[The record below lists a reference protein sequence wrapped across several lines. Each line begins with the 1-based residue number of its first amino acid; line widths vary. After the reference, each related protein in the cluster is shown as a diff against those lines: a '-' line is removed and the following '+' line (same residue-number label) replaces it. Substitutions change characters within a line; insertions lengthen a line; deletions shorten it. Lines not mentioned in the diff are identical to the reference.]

1 MCGENAF
8 FRTVAI
14 LQCGSPPRV
23 RGKRKIPPCA
33 DEIRRIT
40 PAHAGKTFCNSA
52 FLRSGSDHPRAC
64 GENLSAVGLCL
75 SPGGSPPRMRG
86 KHLLPGKQ
94 GRLRRITPAHAGKT
108 RLSPFRLRMSSNH
121 PRACGENSPTV
132 PTSVLVTGSPPRMRG
147 KPHRVKAVVK
157 RQRITPA
164 HAGKTTAQRF
174 RRCVETDHPRA
185 CGENSSCSG
194 IGLLL
199 IGSPPRMRGK
209 PRKDRH
215 LVLVARIT
223 PAHAG
228 KTDSGNYRQS
238 SGADHPRACGENSSA
253 LLALS
258 SALGSPP
265 RMRGKLPG
273 SRGTVR
279 KGRITPAHAGKTSLV
294 SGLRSVSTDHP
305 RACGENNHVSL
316 LGNIFGGSPPRMRGK
331 RSSVPPKSRTLRIT
345 PAHAG
350 KTCNLL

>member
-121 PRACGENSPTV
+121 PRACGEN
-132 PTSVLVTGSPPRMRG
+132 
-147 KPHRVKAVVK
+147 
-157 RQRITPA
+157 
-164 HAGKTTAQRF
+164 
-174 RRCVETDHPRA
+174 
-185 CGENSSCSG
+185 
-194 IGLLL
+194 
-199 IGSPPRMRGK
+199 
-209 PRKDRH
+209 
-215 LVLVARIT
+215 
-223 PAHAG
+223 
-228 KTDSGNYRQS
+228 
-238 SGADHPRACGENSSA
+238 
-253 LLALS
+253 
-258 SALGSPP
+258 
-265 RMRGKLPG
+265 
-273 SRGTVR
+273 
-279 KGRITPAHAGKTSLV
+279 
-294 SGLRSVSTDHP
+294 
-305 RACGENNHVSL
+305 NHVSL

-350 KTCNLL
+350 KTTD

>member
-164 HAGKTTAQRF
+164 HAGKT
-174 RRCVETDHPRA
+174 
-185 CGENSSCSG
+185 
-194 IGLLL
+194 
-199 IGSPPRMRGK
+199 
-209 PRKDRH
+209 
-215 LVLVARIT
+215 
-223 PAHAG
+223 
-228 KTDSGNYRQS
+228 DSGNYRQS

-279 KGRITPAHAGKTSLV
+279 TGRITPAHAGKTSLV

-331 RSSVPPKSRTLRIT
+331 QSCFF
-345 PAHAG
+345 AW
-350 KTCNLL
+350 